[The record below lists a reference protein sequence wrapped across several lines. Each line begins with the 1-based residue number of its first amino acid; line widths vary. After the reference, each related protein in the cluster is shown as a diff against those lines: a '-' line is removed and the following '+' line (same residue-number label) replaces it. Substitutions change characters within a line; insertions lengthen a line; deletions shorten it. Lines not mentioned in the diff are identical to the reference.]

1 MAKMSSS
8 PTPSSLS
15 ENESHLIQA
24 VSSNSLDKVVNF
36 ISRGGSTIN
45 INCKDENGMS
55 PLQHACYRGN
65 LEIAKYLIERGADV
79 NQNDHEHRYTSLMFA
94 ALGGHKAV
102 INLLLENG
110 ADTEQ
115 KNTVGRNASQM
126 AAFVGQHQSVSV
138 INNFIPRE
146 YIEYYSRIN
155 GQEKEPRLPIRFIS
169 TMHSLVCL
177 VAVNPV
183 RIAYFYESNL
193 SLFEEVKK
201 INIVMDHI
209 YEKLFRSNEPNEMLS
224 LKVHYLNF
232 LFNLLN
238 NALQKAK
245 SSTENELDSKEIRKV
260 FHNIIK
266 FWLKPNAKNFPE
278 NMERLLRQAIRS
290 YTYQENALFQQLV
303 RTLSTIEIGEE
314 PSALSIL
321 SQTILGKSIG
331 IEENDTCFTCS
342 EFDPNKRCSKCKRA
356 TYCDE
361 RCQRLHWPVHKRVC
375 QEPVESQLLTV
386 DDDKPDLI
394 EPNSGEVDEKC
405 NKDNDD
411 DDDREVKKQNSD
423 EDQENCQ
430 PIEQ

>member
-1 MAKMSSS
+1 
-8 PTPSSLS
+8 
-15 ENESHLIQA
+15 
-24 VSSNSLDKVVNF
+24 
-36 ISRGGSTIN
+36 
-45 INCKDENGMS
+45 
-55 PLQHACYRGN
+55 
-65 LEIAKYLIERGADV
+65 
-79 NQNDHEHRYTSLMFA
+79 
-94 ALGGHKAV
+94 
-102 INLLLENG
+102 
-110 ADTEQ
+110 
-115 KNTVGRNASQM
+115 
-126 AAFVGQHQSVSV
+126 
-138 INNFIPRE
+138 
-146 YIEYYSRIN
+146 
-155 GQEKEPRLPIRFIS
+155 
-169 TMHSLVCL
+169 
-177 VAVNPV
+177 
-183 RIAYFYESNL
+183 
-193 SLFEEVKK
+193 
-201 INIVMDHI
+201 MDHI

-290 YTYQENALFQQLV
+290 YTYQENALFQQLANQSV
-303 RTLSTIEIGEE
+303 SKKTI
-314 PSALSIL
+314 PV
-321 SQTILGKSIG
+321 
-331 IEENDTCFTCS
+331 FTCS

-394 EPNSGEVDEKC
+394 EPNSCEVDEKC